1 MLITNNYDNAG
12 NTNKTIIHIPK
23 HRTNRYSFLFPT
35 RWLLFENFTDLRK
48 FIQTREKNLLLQK
61 KTKMQ
66 KI

>member
-1 MLITNNYDNAG
+1 MLVTNNCDNMR

-23 HRTNRYSFLFPT
+23 HKTNRYSFLFPT
-35 RWLLFENFTDLRK
+35 RWLLFKNFTNLRK
-48 FIQTREKNLLLQK
+48 FVQTSEKNLLRQK